1 MKVLK
6 SDKLLIF
13 HMMVGVTL
21 IRIIK
26 VSLFAMLLFVST
38 CYAEGYSLEVKHDS
52 LEEYSEI
59 TCPSQNFAGFLDIF
73 SRNIEV
79 QQEFTRFSIEKSP
92 FDVDG
97 SAGSSE
103 VARLLESAQEDFP
116 IIPSADE
123 LKAYGLTLTI
133 EKQDG
138 YQAVVMLKN
147 VSDKYKILYRFSK
160 TSCWYLIRI
169 ESESMISAHA
179 EPIVG
184 AREALINN
192 SVNKQKAAGCL
203 RRGIFLQREAG
214 LERRDDMSELF
225 AEALSSFQCAAEAG
239 SARAAQLAAAL
250 SLSGQAPRLSNDEI
264 EELFIKAA
272 EKYNDSAIGLAD
284 FYCNSGDSNYRDEPC
299 DHPVEHKKW
308 LVIAA
313 KRGSSYAE
321 AILGGAYEDGTYGEI
336 DLPRAAACYQLAVFG
351 GVEWAQ
357 KRLDKIS
364 AKIPYSSMSI
374 YCY

>member
-1 MKVLK
+1 MA
-6 SDKLLIF
+6 
-13 HMMVGVTL
+13 VGVTL
-21 IRIIK
+21 IEIIK

-38 CYAEGYSLEVKHDS
+38 CYAEGYSLEVKRES
-52 LEEYSEI
+52 LDEYSEI
-59 TCPSQNFAGFLDIF
+59 TCPSQSFAEFFDIF

-79 QQEFTRFSIEKSP
+79 QQGFTRFSIEKSP

-160 TSCWYLIRI
+160 TSCWYLVRI

-179 EPIVG
+179 ESIVS
-184 AREALINN
+184 AREILINN

-250 SLSGQAPRLSNDEI
+250 SLSGQAPRLSN
-264 EELFIKAA
+264 EEVEVLYIQAA
-272 EKYNDSAIGLAD
+272 EKYNDSAIGLAN
-284 FYCNSGDSNYRDEPC
+284 FYCNSGKSNYRGEPC
-299 DHPVEHKKW
+299 DHPGKNKMW
-308 LVIAA
+308 LIIAA
-313 KRGSSYAE
+313 QRGSSYAE
-321 AILGGAYEDGTYGEI
+321 GMLGGGYEDGTYGAI
-336 DLPRAAACYQLAVFG
+336 DLPRAAACYQLAISG
-351 GVEWAQ
+351 GIEWAQ

-364 AKIPYSSMSI
+364 AKIPYSKENV